1 MSFAIPALTVSII
14 IPVLQEEARIV
25 DCIDRARAL
34 GPVEVI
40 VVDGGS
46 SDRTRELASD
56 ADQVL
61 SSPRGR
67 ASQMNAGAAA
77 ASGEV
82 LLFLHADC
90 WLEPE
95 GLLEMQSTLASFP
108 DVVAGAFRQIL
119 DHPGWVYRGLEWGN
133 ASRVRWP
140 GWIYGDQGLFVRR
153 SVFEALDG
161 FPSLPLMEDLYFSK
175 SLRKTGQLALLGRHL
190 HVSTRRWEQTG
201 PIRQTLRN
209 WRFIL
214 AAHLGTPLDQLARQ
228 YRNIR

>member
-1 MSFAIPALTVSII
+1 MSFAIPTATVSII
-14 IPVLQEEARIV
+14 IPVLQEELRVAECV
-25 DCIDRARAL
+25 ARARAL
-34 GPVEVI
+34 GSVEVI

-46 SDRTRELASD
+46 SDRTRELASE

-67 ASQMNAGAAA
+67 AWQMNAGAAA

-90 WLEPE
+90 WLEPA
-95 GLLEMQSTLASFP
+95 GLDEIRSTLATHP
-108 DVVAGAFRQIL
+108 AAVAGGFGQIL
-119 DHPGWVYRGLEWGN
+119 DHTGWVYRALEWGN

-153 SVFEALDG
+153 SVFEDLGG
-161 FPSLPLMEDLYFSK
+161 FPNLPLMEDLYFSK
-175 SLRKTGQLALLGRHL
+175 SLRKVGPLVLLGCHL
-190 HVSTRRWEQTG
+190 HVSTRRWEQIG

-214 AAHLGTPLDQLARQ
+214 AAHLGTPLDRLAKQ
-228 YRNIR
+228 YQNIR

>member
-1 MSFAIPALTVSII
+1 MSSAIPALTVSII
-14 IPVLQEEARIV
+14 IPVLQEEVRVAECV
-25 DCIDRARAL
+25 ARARAL

-46 SDRTRELASD
+46 SDRTRMLASN

-67 ASQMNAGAAA
+67 ATQMNAGAAA

-90 WLEPE
+90 WLEPA
-95 GLLEMQSTLASFP
+95 GLLEIQSTLFTRP
-108 DVVAGAFRQIL
+108 DVVAGGFRQIL

-133 ASRVRWP
+133 ASRVHWP
-140 GWIYGDQGLFVRR
+140 GWIYGDQGLFARR
-153 SVFEALDG
+153 SVFETLGG
-161 FPSLPLMEDLYFSK
+161 FPNLPLMEDLYFSK
-175 SLRKTGQLALLGRHL
+175 QLRTAGGLALLGRHL

-201 PIRQTLRN
+201 PLRQTLRN

-214 AAHLGTPLDQLARQ
+214 AAHFGTPLDELVKR
-228 YRNIR
+228 YRDVR

>member
-1 MSFAIPALTVSII
+1 MSSVTSPLTVSII

-25 DCIDRARAL
+25 DCIERARAL
-34 GPVEVI
+34 SSVEVI

-46 SDRTRELASD
+46 SDHTRELASG

-67 ASQMNAGAAA
+67 ATQMNAGAAA

-90 WLEPE
+90 WLEPA
-95 GLLEMQSTLASFP
+95 GLEEIRRTLTNRP
-108 DVVAGAFRQIL
+108 DVVAGGFRQIL

-153 SVFEALDG
+153 SVFEALSG
-161 FPSLPLMEDLYFSK
+161 FPNLPLMEDLYLSK
-175 SLRKTGQLALLGRHL
+175 QLRRVGKLALLGRHL

-209 WRFIL
+209 WGFIL
-214 AAHLGTPLDQLARQ
+214 AAHLGTPLDQLARK
-228 YRNIR
+228 YRNVR

>member
-1 MSFAIPALTVSII
+1 MTSATPTPTISII

-25 DCIDRARAL
+25 DCLERARAL
-34 GPVEVI
+34 GSVEVI

-46 SDRTRELASD
+46 SDRTRELASG

-67 ASQMNAGAAA
+67 ATQMNAGAAA

-90 WLEPE
+90 WLEPA
-95 GLLEMQSTLASFP
+95 GLLEIESMLASRP
-108 DVVAGAFRQIL
+108 DVVAGGFRQIL

-153 SVFEALDG
+153 SVFEDLGG
-161 FPSLPLMEDLYFSK
+161 FPTLPLMEDLFFSK

-214 AAHLGTPLDQLARQ
+214 SAHLGTPLDQLARQ
-228 YRNIR
+228 YRDIR